1 MPAGSRADLQV
12 RTGTGEPWASAGP
25 QDTEAA
31 LAQHC
36 GPTHR
41 AGHRAPAKETPPTDA
56 GLQRETNRVRAGAG
70 AETRE
75 GRGNTPRPHLSGF
88 CLQAAVG
95 VTASGHQDTCNPSSV
110 PSALGTTEPSN
121 LGPEPGHLFS
131 EGPVGQTRRRAG
143 PLGDRGRPLCS
154 RPALSPGRG
163 PRGQGLR
170 RVLAPAG

>member
-1 MPAGSRADLQV
+1 M
-12 RTGTGEPWASAGP
+12 RTGTGEPWASVGP
-25 QDTEAA
+25 QGTEAA

-131 EGPVGQTRRRAG
+131 EGPVGQDAAQG
-143 PLGDRGRPLCS
+143 GAP
-154 RPALSPGRG
+154 RG
-163 PRGQGLR
+163 PRAATLLTASSLPGEGPQGAGA
-170 RVLAPAG
+170 APCPSSCRIKGHVCI